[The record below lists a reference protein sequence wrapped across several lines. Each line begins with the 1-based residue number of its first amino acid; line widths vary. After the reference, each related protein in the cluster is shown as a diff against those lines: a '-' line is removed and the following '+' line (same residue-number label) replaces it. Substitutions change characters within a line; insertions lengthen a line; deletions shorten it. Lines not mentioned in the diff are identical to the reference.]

1 MPTEI
6 PSLSGVKAIACNH
19 HSAAI
24 GSRGE
29 LYFWGT
35 GVFGT
40 FFEPRIVVDGDIVE
54 VSVGGSFGIAKDKDG
69 MLWTWGQNTN
79 GELGLNDTKT
89 RLYPHPILSLKRK
102 HITKAVCG
110 GSFAVAIG
118 PDKRPDRRSESP
130 LKRKKSPFHNESTL
144 VKIL

>member
-1 MPTEI
+1 M
-6 PSLSGVKAIACNH
+6 
-19 HSAAI
+19 
-24 GSRGE
+24 
-29 LYFWGT
+29 
-35 GVFGT
+35 
-40 FFEPRIVVDGDIVE
+40 
-54 VSVGGSFGIAKDKDG
+54 SVGGSFGIAKDKDG

-130 LKRKKSPFHNESTL
+130 
-144 VKIL
+144 